1 MTTRG
6 SDNSIK
12 ISNKIR
18 DSAIRKSPKA
28 NKKEYQDPTVLN
40 GFTHLADNTDPLH
53 VLMSSTN
60 LITAV
65 TLILCT
71 LKLGG
76 LERNGAISELTFII
90 TSLISLAMIVGLIV
104 EYLLKENNELIRE
117 IRSKIRPFQYIILF
131 WIWLLWWLNRRNYFD
146 LSEWFLM
153 IRISQT
159 LLTTFFILEIVH
171 RIKLGKIE
179 INESTL
185 LNRVKSTL
193 KEIPTILTGAEIEE
207 IRLTSTQIHNQ
218 LRTFMEF
225 VTVGL
230 LAALVMNI
238 VNLDTG
244 WIASWAISIISIDV
258 ALLFSNKVASYKKSK
273 RVN

>member
-1 MTTRG
+1 MMV
-6 SDNSIK
+6 
-12 ISNKIR
+12 
-18 DSAIRKSPKA
+18 AL
-28 NKKEYQDPTVLN
+28 V
-40 GFTHLADNTDPLH
+40 
-53 VLMSSTN
+53 
-60 LITAV
+60 
-65 TLILCT
+65 
-71 LKLGG
+71 
-76 LERNGAISELTFII
+76 
-90 TSLISLAMIVGLIV
+90 V

-117 IRSKIRPFQYIILF
+117 IRTKIGPFQYIILF

-159 LLTTFFILEIVH
+159 LLTTFFFLEAVH

-179 INESTL
+179 INEASL
-185 LNRVKSTL
+185 LNRVKATL